1 MGISVTDEPWLHIGS
16 SAPAQKISAPPL
28 PAMICSVDRQRRDW
42 HINQLHLE
50 QGSIC
55 SQVISRSARISH
67 RENGAYVLVAGP
79 PEQKIVDAKDQSAQH
94 RKDARRQ
101 WRLAQYPIYL
111 QWQSCCT
118 SWGDQPIIS
127 CWHSRKWW
135 ASIYPNYKVRM
146 ASCNNEPSENFH
158 SEYSKIFSKQSS
170 KWRCSSWASIYQ
182 GTNYSKGPFRQG
194 QSRSSWWEDRGK

>member
-1 MGISVTDEPWLHIGS
+1 MCVDDLEPMCDIWLKR
-16 SAPAQKISAPPL
+16 PAQRKVLRSAAPQWL
-28 PAMICSVDRQRRDW
+28 VRQLANRHRTDYL
-42 HINQLHLE
+42 NTPE

-111 QWQSCCT
+111 Q
-118 SWGDQPIIS
+118 
-127 CWHSRKWW
+127 
-135 ASIYPNYKVRM
+135 
-146 ASCNNEPSENFH
+146 
-158 SEYSKIFSKQSS
+158 
-170 KWRCSSWASIYQ
+170 
-182 GTNYSKGPFRQG
+182 
-194 QSRSSWWEDRGK
+194 